1 MAPTLRAR
9 SVVGMETLRDTDL
22 VPLVERAV
30 ALAAA
35 NVDDGQLPF
44 GALVVRDGQVVA
56 TGVNTALRDDDLS
69 AHAEVI
75 AVREASRALGTLDL
89 SEAVVVASCEPC
101 PQCRATAALA
111 GIATIVFPVDREA
124 PRRAGFELPPPA
136 ARMQDLLRSEV
147 PEGLR
152 LVPVAGAEV
161 PFDRWLARSAT

>member
-1 MAPTLRAR
+1 MDTPP
-9 SVVGMETLRDTDL
+9 DTDL
-22 VPLVERAV
+22 VPLVERAI
-30 ALAAA
+30 ALATA
-35 NVDDGQLPF
+35 NVDEGQLPF
-44 GALVVRDGQVVA
+44 GALVVRDGQVLA

-69 AHAEVI
+69 AHAEVL
-75 AVREASRALGTLDL
+75 AVRDAVRALGTLDL
-89 SEAVVVASCEPC
+89 TGAVVVANCEPC

-136 ARMQDLLRSEV
+136 ARLQDLMREQV

-161 PFDRWLARSAT
+161 PFDRWLARVAS

>member
-44 GALVVRDGQVVA
+44 GALVVRGGEVLA
-56 TGVNTALRDDDLS
+56 TGVNVALRDDDLT
-69 AHAEVI
+69 AHAEVV

-89 SEAVVVASCEPC
+89 TGAVVVASCEPC
-101 PQCRATAALA
+101 PQCRAVAALA
-111 GIATIVFPVDREA
+111 GIAEIVFPTDRDSA
-124 PRRAGFELPPPA
+124 RRAGFELPPPA
-136 ARMQDLLRSEV
+136 ARLQDLLRSEV

-161 PFDRWLARSAT
+161 PFDRWLARSAP